1 VPLQNSF
8 TKHNYVRQHWIH
20 SFIHLFSKSTI
31 IISGSSSNAP
41 WSWWNAREVKLAEK
55 TAVLGHATLTLEDL
69 YGSQT
74 KQDITTNPTAGER
87 DYSRGEEQGARH
99 YLDGDSGLLV
109 LVGGEHLRLLGRDDS
124 VPRDQLGHDST
135 DGLNTQGE
143 GSHIKEEDIC
153 TRAKSHFCKED
164 DH

>member
-1 VPLQNSF
+1 MPERSNLPRRRQSLVMLRSPSKTCMDHRQNRSLLPIPQLVEEI
-8 TKHNYVRQHWIH
+8 TAE
-20 SFIHLFSKSTI
+20 S
-31 IISGSSSNAP
+31 
-41 WSWWNAREVKLAEK
+41 REQA
-55 TAVLGHATLTLEDL
+55 
-69 YGSQT
+69 
-74 KQDITTNPTAGER
+74 
-87 DYSRGEEQGARH
+87 ARH

-109 LVGGEHLRLLGRDDS
+109 LVGGEHLRLFGWDDS

-153 TRAKSHFCKED
+153 TEAKSHFCKQD